1 MSGLLGRKKGMT
13 QLFDS
18 SGLVIPVT
26 VVEAGPCFVTQVKTK
41 ETDGYDAVQLAYGKV
56 KEKNVTMPRAGHFKK
71 AGVEPARHLRELDF
85 NNGQEVKVGDEIRVD
100 IFQEGSS
107 VKVVGVSKGK
117 GFQGGVKRH
126 GFAGG
131 PKTHGQSDRL
141 RAPGSLGQSS
151 SPSRVYKGI
160 KMAGRMGGER
170 QSLNDVRVVKVD
182 TENNLIFLKGP
193 IPGAKNS
200 LVEIYNY

>member
-13 QLFDS
+13 QLFDD

-26 VVEAGPCFVTQVKTK
+26 VVEAGPCYVTQIKTK
-41 ETDGYDAVQLAYGKV
+41 KTDGYDAVQLAFDQV
-56 KEKNVTMPRAGHFKK
+56 REKNVTKPRAGHFRK
-71 AGVEPARHLRELDF
+71 AGVEPSRHLHEFDF
-85 NNGQEVKVGDEIRVD
+85 SNGEEVKVGDEVRVD

-107 VKVVGVSKGK
+107 VKVTGVSKGK

-141 RAPGSLGQSS
+141 RAPGSIGQSS

-160 KMAGRMGGER
+160 KMPGRMGNER
-170 QSLNDVRVVKVD
+170 QSLKWVRVVKVD
-182 TENNLIFLKGP
+182 PENNLIFLKGP

-200 LVEIYNY
+200 LIEIYN